1 MDHKYFAYGSNLVI
15 ERITERLGKVKFLGP
30 ASIEDLRLSFNKLG
44 EDGSGKCNIVKSQGD
59 FVYGVVYQISKL
71 QKEMLDKFEQG
82 YRTMSLQIPNNLD
95 VAAHDPKNLI
105 DHACNL
111 KLDDVDVIV
120 VSACVQMPSLSI
132 IPKLEQITKKPVIS
146 AAVCT
151 VYNMLKSLN
160 LEPIVPDAGTLLA
173 GDY

>member
-1 MDHKYFAYGSNLVI
+1 MKNLAKTVVNYISN
-15 ERITERLGKVKFLGP
+15 EG
-30 ASIEDLRLSFNKLG
+30 
-44 EDGSGKCNIVKSQGD
+44 
-59 FVYGVVYQISKL
+59 
-71 QKEMLDKFEQG
+71 FEVCDWH
-82 YRTMSLQIPNNLD
+82 TLQIPNNLD

-105 DHACNL
+105 DHAYNL

-132 IPKLEQITKKPVIS
+132 IPKLEQITRKPVIS

-151 VYNMLKSLN
+151 VYSMLKSLN

>member
-71 QKEMLDKFEQG
+71 QKEMLDNFERG
-82 YRTMSLQIPNNLD
+82 YSTMSLQIPHVGECVSYSAIAVTDDNIYLPYD
-95 VAAHDPKNLI
+95 WYKKLVLIGAKRYGFPPKYIAMLEKQKIREDPDDNRRTKNLEI
-105 DHACNL
+105 L
-111 KLDDVDVIV
+111 M
-120 VSACVQMPSLSI
+120 Q
-132 IPKLEQITKKPVIS
+132 
-146 AAVCT
+146 
-151 VYNMLKSLN
+151 
-160 LEPIVPDAGTLLA
+160 
-173 GDY
+173 